1 MITRDLDNI
10 HSSCATHRQKKFS
23 VHRPYTPPYRL
34 ISQHPFAT
42 PPPSK
47 TSSSCTSNTLHP
59 HLIPHY
65 ATTSPIFHSP
75 PPSII
80 THTAASLPIA
90 QNPPIQNP
98 ITNKYKSRSP
108 ASLQTPTPPTKS
120 AQSQERLLTPQHHSA
135 RPLPPSRTR
144 APATSNSSSTASPGP
159 PTTLDILQ
167 RIPPTPPSPTPAG
180 HLGPSSPL
188 NPTPTIQLVRSQNTH
203 YPRTHLARSDFHR
216 VALKPGARGLVIALR
231 DASGGGMRVFLC
243 LGRGGDGE
251 SAYLSSLGGG
261 GGSSGVATNTIL
273 EDAWAGGE

>member
-1 MITRDLDNI
+1 MITRKLDNI
-10 HSSCATHRQKKFS
+10 CSCCATHRQKKFS

-80 THTAASLPIA
+80 AHTAASLPIA

-98 ITNKYKSRSP
+98 ITNIYKPHFP
-108 ASLQTPTPPTKS
+108 ASAQTPHPPTKY
-120 AQSQERLLTPQHHSA
+120 AHSQNASNSGFSLSNTTA
-135 RPLPPSRTR
+135 RDLSPHPEHP

-159 PTTLDILQ
+159 PTILDILQ
-167 RIPPTPPSPTPAG
+167 RIPPLPPSRQQDISAPARCY
-180 HLGPSSPL
+180 LQRL
-188 NPTPTIQLVRSQNTH
+188 RKPTIQLVRSQISIYFRNILPQH
-203 YPRTHLARSDFHR
+203 WHNRTSIAILLSRAEARR
-216 VALKPGARGLVIALR
+216 AGLVSDDFALQ
-231 DASGGGMRVFLC
+231 DAG
-243 LGRGGDGE
+243 
-251 SAYLSSLGGG
+251 
-261 GGSSGVATNTIL
+261 
-273 EDAWAGGE
+273 